1 MMGSGTRR
9 FFRGI
14 FGLVALI
21 AVAWASAEEQPK
33 WKLTVV
39 DSELAAFEAVQLH
52 AKDEGWLLT
61 CRMRVKSLKL
71 IAPISEVEFEGLDAA
86 EEAIWKSTHTVRR
99 KDFGAAYGGG
109 RNQFLRVFLKDIPA
123 GVVEVKLIYGSE
135 EEAES

>member
-1 MMGSGTRR
+1 MTGSGTRC

-14 FGLVALI
+14 FWLAALVA
-21 AVAWASAEEQPK
+21 VALAPAEEQPK

-39 DSELAAFEAVQLH
+39 ESESAAFEAVQLH

-71 IAPISEVEFEGLDAA
+71 IAPISEVEFEGVDAA
-86 EEAIWKSTHTVRR
+86 KEVIWESAHTVRR

-109 RNQFLRVFLKDIPA
+109 RNQFLRIFLKDIPA
-123 GVVEVKLIYGSE
+123 GVVEVKLIYGAE
-135 EEAES
+135 EETES